1 MNRSVIGIGALVV
14 IGLTAMSSV
23 FTVHQTQ
30 QVLITQLGDPIR
42 VIETP
47 GLHLKV
53 PFIQSVITFDR
64 RLLDFDA
71 PGEEVILGD
80 QRRLIVD
87 SFTRYR
93 ITNPLVFYQ
102 TVGATEQGIRAR
114 LNSIVSSSLRRVLGN
129 EPLLSVL
136 STDRAR
142 IMGEIRNQVNAEAR
156 QFGIEVVDVRIRRAD
171 LPEENTQ
178 AILSRMQSE
187 RERVAREARAEGA
200 EVAQRV
206 RAGAERERAVLLA
219 EAQAQSDVLRGEG
232 EQEAIGI
239 VAAAFGRDIE
249 FFQFWRSMQAY
260 REAFSEGHTR
270 MVMTPDSEFFRFFR
284 GSGGTPQAQAPAATG
299 TATAPAAAAPAPAAA
314 AVPAPAPAAPP
325 ASGAPAPK

>member
-1 MNRSVIGIGALVV
+1 MNRSFIALGALAAVV
-14 IGLTAMSSV
+14 VTAASSL

-30 QVLITQLGDPIR
+30 QVLITQFGEPIR
-42 VIETP
+42 VIESP
-47 GLHLKV
+47 GLHVKL

-142 IMGEIRNQVNAEAR
+142 IMGEIRGQVNAEAR

-206 RAGAERERAVLLA
+206 RAGAERERTVLLA
-219 EAQAQSDVLRGEG
+219 EAQAQSDILRGQG
-232 EQEAIGI
+232 EQEAIRI
-239 VAAAFGRDIE
+239 VAEAFSRDID

-260 REAFSEGHTR
+260 REAFGEGHAR
-270 MVMTPDSEFFRFFR
+270 MVMTPDSEFFRYFR
-284 GSGGTPQAQAPAATG
+284 GSGGRLDAP
-299 TATAPAAAAPAPAAA
+299 AAPAPAEGTATTPA
-314 AVPAPAPAAPP
+314 PAGARSPAPAPAT
-325 ASGAPAPK
+325 GAPAPQ

>member
-1 MNRSVIGIGALVV
+1 MNRSFIALGVLAAVV
-14 IGLTAMSSV
+14 VTAASAL

-30 QVLITQLGDPIR
+30 QVLITQFGEPIR
-42 VIETP
+42 VIESP
-47 GLHLKV
+47 GLHVKL

-136 STDRAR
+136 STDRPR
-142 IMGEIRNQVNAEAR
+142 IMGEIRDQVNAEAR

-206 RAGAERERAVLLA
+206 RAGAERERTVLLA
-219 EAQAQSDVLRGEG
+219 EAQAQSDILRGQG
-232 EQEAIGI
+232 EQEAIRI
-239 VAAAFGRDIE
+239 VAEAFGRDID

-260 REAFSEGHTR
+260 REAFGEGHAR
-270 MVMTPDSEFFRFFR
+270 MVMTPDSEFFRYFR
-284 GSGGTPQAQAPAATG
+284 GSGGRLDTPAQPAPEG
-299 TATAPAAAAPAPAAA
+299 TATTPAPAGARSPVPAPAA
-314 AVPAPAPAAPP
+314 
-325 ASGAPAPK
+325 GAPAPQ

>member
-1 MNRSVIGIGALVV
+1 MNRSIIALGALAVV
-14 IGLTAMSSV
+14 AVTAASSL

-42 VIETP
+42 VIEAP
-47 GLHLKV
+47 GLHVKV

-93 ITNPLVFYQ
+93 IVNPLVFYQ

-136 STDRAR
+136 STDRPR
-142 IMGEIRNQVNAEAR
+142 IMGEIRTQVNAEAR

-206 RAGAERERAVLLA
+206 RAGAERERTVLLA
-219 EAQAQSDVLRGEG
+219 EAQAQSDVLRGQG
-232 EQEAIGI
+232 EQEAIRI
-239 VAAAFGRDIE
+239 VAEAFSRDIE

-284 GSGGTPQAQAPAATG
+284 GSSGRPEAPV
-299 TATAPAAAAPAPAAA
+299 PPAPANATTGST
-314 AVPAPAPAAPP
+314 PAAPTGTP
-325 ASGAPAPK
+325 ATQ

>member
-1 MNRSVIGIGALVV
+1 MNKLIVAAVIGVVALITV
-14 IGLTAMSSV
+14 SSTL

-42 VIETP
+42 VITTP
-47 GLHLKV
+47 GLHYKT

-64 RLLDFDA
+64 RLLDYDA

-93 ITNPLVFYQ
+93 ITDPLVFYQ
-102 TVGATEQGIRAR
+102 TVGATEAGIRER
-114 LNSIVSSSLRRVLGN
+114 LNSFVTSALRSVLGN

-136 STDRAR
+136 SADRAR
-142 IMGEIRNQVNAEAR
+142 IMSEIRRQVNESSR

-171 LPEENTQ
+171 LPEGNTQ

-206 RAGAERERAVLLA
+206 RAGAERERTVLLA
-219 EAQAQSDVLRGEG
+219 EAQAQSEILRGQG
-232 EQEAIGI
+232 EQDAIRIFAEA
-239 VAAAFGRDIE
+239 FQRDPH
-249 FFQFWRSMQAY
+249 FYQFWRTMQAY
-260 REAFSEGHTR
+260 REAFGEGGTR
-270 MVMTPDSEFFRFFR
+270 MVLTPDSEFFRYFR
-284 GSGGTPQAQAPAATG
+284 ESP
-299 TATAPAAAAPAPAAA
+299 ATALR
-314 AVPAPAPAAPP
+314 PP
-325 ASGAPAPK
+325 GSQ

>member
-1 MNRSVIGIGALVV
+1 MNRPVIALGVLAAVV
-14 IGLTAMSSV
+14 VTAASSL
-23 FTVHQTQ
+23 FTVQQTQ

-47 GLHLKV
+47 GLHVKV
-53 PFIQSVITFDR
+53 PFIQTVITFDR

-80 QRRLIVD
+80 QRRLIID

-93 ITNPLVFYQ
+93 ITNPLRFYQ

-129 EPLLSVL
+129 EPLLAVL
-136 STDRAR
+136 STDRSR
-142 IMGEIRNQVNAEAR
+142 IMGEIRTQVNNESR

-171 LPEENTQ
+171 LPEENTN
-178 AILSRMQSE
+178 AILQRMQSE

-206 RAGAERERAVLLA
+206 RAGAERERTVLLA
-219 EAQAQSDVLRGEG
+219 EAQAQSDVLRGQG
-232 EQEAIGI
+232 EQEAIRL
-239 VAAAFGRDIE
+239 VAEAFSKDIE

-270 MVMTPDSEFFRFFR
+270 MVMTPDSEFFRYFR
-284 GSGGTPQAQAPAATG
+284 GTGGRPEAPVQTPAPATTATTPAPVAPAPVPGASAPATG
-299 TATAPAAAAPAPAAA
+299 TPAPQ
-314 AVPAPAPAAPP
+314 
-325 ASGAPAPK
+325 

>member
-1 MNRSVIGIGALVV
+1 MNRSVILLGALAVIVV
-14 IGLTAMSSV
+14 TVASTL

-30 QVLITQLGDPIR
+30 QVLITQFGQPIR
-42 VIETP
+42 VIREP
-47 GLHLKV
+47 GLQAKI

-93 ITNPLVFYQ
+93 IIDPLVFYQ
-102 TVGATEQGIRAR
+102 TVGATEAGIRAR

-136 STDRAR
+136 SNDRPR
-142 IMGEIRNQVNAEAR
+142 IMTEIRQQVNTEAR

-206 RAGAERERAVLLA
+206 RAGAERERTVLLA
-219 EAQAQSDVLRGEG
+219 EAQAQSDVLRGQG
-232 EQEAIGI
+232 EQEALRI
-239 VAAAFGRDIE
+239 VAEAFRRDLD

-270 MVMTPDSEFFRFFR
+270 MVMTPDSEFFRYFR
-284 GSGGTPQAQAPAATG
+284 DSGGRLQPLPG
-299 TATAPAAAAPAPAAA
+299 
-314 AVPAPAPAAPP
+314 VPAPQ
-325 ASGAPAPK
+325 

>member
-1 MNRSVIGIGALVV
+1 MNRSIIALGVLAVV
-14 IGLTAMSSV
+14 VVTAASSL
-23 FTVHQTQ
+23 FTVQQTQ

-47 GLHLKV
+47 GLHVKV

-80 QRRLIVD
+80 QRRLIID

-93 ITNPLVFYQ
+93 ITNPLRFYQ

-142 IMGEIRNQVNAEAR
+142 IMTEIQNQVNAESQ

-178 AILSRMQSE
+178 AILQRMQSE

-206 RAGAERERAVLLA
+206 RAGAERERTVLLA
-219 EAQAQSDVLRGEG
+219 EAEAQSDVLRGEG
-232 EQEAIGI
+232 EQEAIRV
-239 VAAAFGRDIE
+239 VAEAFSKDIE

-270 MVMTPDSEFFRFFR
+270 MVMTPDSEFFRYFR
-284 GSGGTPQAQAPAATG
+284 GSGGRPET
-299 TATAPAAAAPAPAAA
+299 
-314 AVPAPAPAAPP
+314 PAPAAPP
-325 ASGAPAPK
+325 SATSTTPAPAAGVPAPVTGAPAPQ